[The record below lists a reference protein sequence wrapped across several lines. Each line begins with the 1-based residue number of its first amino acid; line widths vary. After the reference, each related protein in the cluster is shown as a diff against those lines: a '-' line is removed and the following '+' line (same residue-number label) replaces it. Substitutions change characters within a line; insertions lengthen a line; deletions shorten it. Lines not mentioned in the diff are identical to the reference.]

1 MWTYQVSL
9 EQRAMDNKLFF
20 RLTPYYTDA
29 KISSPVSGT
38 RTLSTPGARSCI
50 LKISLKWK
58 SRELMWNCP
67 MICKTPHPFANY
79 NYNETRDG
87 QTDDI
92 LNGYPRNNAAVGLR
106 GYRNLTEDWQLSGTW
121 SARYR
126 GDYTTSSWGNPPVTA
141 TVGDYWY
148 HIARI
153 NIDWKDMIGFHLD
166 LFNIFDDRSLTDIDR
181 YLPEFNYSA
190 GITFRYTF

>member
-67 MICKTPHPFANY
+67 MICKTPHPFC
-79 NYNETRDG
+79 
-87 QTDDI
+87 
-92 LNGYPRNNAAVGLR
+92 
-106 GYRNLTEDWQLSGTW
+106 QL
-121 SARYR
+121 
-126 GDYTTSSWGNPPVTA
+126 
-141 TVGDYWY
+141 
-148 HIARI
+148 
-153 NIDWKDMIGFHLD
+153 
-166 LFNIFDDRSLTDIDR
+166 
-181 YLPEFNYSA
+181 
-190 GITFRYTF
+190 